1 MRQGSRS
8 GFIGGSV
15 TALGSLSSASLLAPT
30 SWGSEKWNSSIMSQ
44 LEARG
49 HCAHGIETEPGF
61 SALAS
66 LILALS
72 VWHAWQRVRALG
84 LGLGLG
90 MGSGFGTGGRGGLFF
105 GEIRVRIRVRVKG

>member
-1 MRQGSRS
+1 MGRGLVRELGLGKGVRERGRGRARDLGCVCQGSRS

-49 HCAHGIETEPGF
+49 HCAHGIETAPGF

-72 VWHAWQRVRALG
+72 VWHAW
-84 LGLGLG
+84 
-90 MGSGFGTGGRGGLFF
+90 
-105 GEIRVRIRVRVKG
+105 

>member
-1 MRQGSRS
+1 MGE
-8 GFIGGSV
+8 SV
-15 TALGSLSSASLLAPT
+15 TALGSLKSALFSASLLAPT

-49 HCAHGIETEPGF
+49 HCAHGIETAPGF
-61 SALAS
+61 SAVAS

-72 VWHAWQRVRALG
+72 VWHAWWRVRALGLG

-90 MGSGFGTGGRGGLFF
+90 MGSGFGTDVCRGD
-105 GEIRVRIRVRVKG
+105 KG